1 MAFSHSSVKRGLGV
15 GIFLLTLATA
25 LIHLVLAFTAI
36 PYFGLNF
43 GVVLF
48 ILNGLGYLVLLG
60 ALQLPIPQLS
70 SFRSLAR
77 WALVAYAALTIV
89 LWVII
94 APVYDFIGY
103 TDKAIEIGLI
113 VLLIVDAYKAHSKPL
128 GEAPGTTRPTAHRGD
143 RG

>member
-1 MAFSHSSVKRGLGV
+1 MTFSRSPVKLALGV

-36 PYFGLNF
+36 PYFGLNI
-43 GVVLF
+43 GIVLF
-48 ILNGLGYLVLLG
+48 ILNGLGYLGLLG
-60 ALQLPIPQLS
+60 ALQLPIPQLRR
-70 SFRSLAR
+70 FRSLAR
-77 WALVAYAALTIV
+77 WALVGFATLTIV

-103 TDKAIEIGLI
+103 TDKAIEIALI
-113 VLLIVDAYKAHSKPL
+113 VLLITDAYKVHSEPL
-128 GEAPGTTRPTAHRGD
+128 GETPGTTRPAGHRGD